1 VLITLRIALLCTAA
15 LFAAPALAAT
25 NATVTDVKGQ
35 AYNVS
40 SIKLA
45 KGSKLKVVCGETRL
59 EVPFK
64 SVVSMKVAPA
74 QITSVDGKLY
84 FGVEIK
90 TRDGAAIGSLG
101 GANRCSV
108 SAESGFK
115 GKTASKS
122 KVGYSS
128 PLSNVASLEILGKDA
143 AKTGGGEDGE
153 EEDE

>member
-1 VLITLRIALLCTAA
+1 MLITLRIALLCMAA
-15 LFAAPALAAT
+15 LFAVPALAA
-25 NATVTDVKGQ
+25 NAAVTDVKGQ
-35 AYNVS
+35 TYNIS

-45 KGSKLKVVCGETRL
+45 RGSSLKVVCGDTRL
-59 EVPFK
+59 NVPFK

-108 SAESGFK
+108 SAESGFV

-128 PLSNVASLEILGKDA
+128 PLSNIASVEMLGKDA